1 MAPKEKLTTLG
12 WLKHMQDP
20 NAPYFEWHYLH
31 LIHSFLTEHWWVL
44 QSASDE
50 KALLLLKQ
58 VLKVLELDQKAKR
71 DLFLLLQ
78 SGPVG
83 RCHGNKILWKVLS
96 GPALDPVYRDL
107 SNLMTSEVYKTR
119 RVFDRPPRGH
129 KDLEWWWWT
138 YYSYPAKKD
147 KRWAPDDLPQG
158 LWYLHMGPGQKPLA
172 PPECWGA
179 RPR

>member
-1 MAPKEKLTTLG
+1 M
-12 WLKHMQDP
+12 KHMQDP